1 MVFFY
6 TFPDLQCVTFSLSGI
21 LTSASLEQVHLLD
34 ICPGKQHNFTD
45 FTDFTDELHKVHKRI
60 DKDMETLYFLTNNR
74 SSGIS
79 SYC

>member
-1 MVFFY
+1 MTTLFIQLYFLDCILLFLNNGLLTCSFFFY

-45 FTDFTDELHKVHKRI
+45 FTDELHKS
-60 DKDMETLYFLTNNR
+60 T
-74 SSGIS
+74 
-79 SYC
+79 

>member
-1 MVFFY
+1 MVFFFY

-45 FTDFTDELHKVHKRI
+45 FTDELHKS
-60 DKDMETLYFLTNNR
+60 T
-74 SSGIS
+74 
-79 SYC
+79 

>member
-1 MVFFY
+1 MTTLFISFFFRLRILLFLNNGLFTCSFFFY

-45 FTDFTDELHKVHKRI
+45 FTDELHKS
-60 DKDMETLYFLTNNR
+60 T
-74 SSGIS
+74 
-79 SYC
+79 

>member
-1 MVFFY
+1 MTTLFIELFYLYCILLFLNNGLFTWFFFY

-45 FTDFTDELHKVHKRI
+45 FTDELHKS
-60 DKDMETLYFLTNNR
+60 T
-74 SSGIS
+74 
-79 SYC
+79 